1 MRPAL
6 SILSLVLCFALS
18 AGAAQAQSYAFF
30 RVDGP
35 GGVQANG
42 GVFEPALSADGR
54 VLVFSVGSGS
64 LLSGGAA
71 GAQVVALDLGSAALS
86 VVSRTPGGQASAAS
100 TVNEKAVASA
110 NGRFV
115 AFDTGSST
123 YTGGAAGVH
132 GVRIDRVTGT
142 AALVN
147 LTASGTLPTGT
158 LSRVGGISGDGRYVV
173 FSSNASG
180 LVAGDA
186 GSSSFA
192 VYVRDL
198 SAGTTQRIDL
208 TPGGG
213 PGNGGAGGERPTISE
228 DGRWVAFAS
237 SASNLLGTQISG
249 SVRIYLRDRISGTTT
264 QVSLGPGGS
273 DLSGARNPVISPDG
287 SLVVFGSAAGSAS
300 ATQLWARRL
309 NQPAAVAVPAAAGM
323 GICDIAQ
330 VSNTGLVIAQC
341 RRGVGQP
348 AQAYAW
354 SLAQPALPPEL
365 ISGSDAGNTVPGNGA
380 SGARVAVSRDAGV
393 FAFDSLAS
401 DLVIGDTNSASDVFV
416 YALPAVLEGLFSD
429 GFE

>member
-1 MRPAL
+1 MHPAC
-6 SILSLVLCFALS
+6 SFVCLVVSAALC

-54 VLVFSVGSGS
+54 VLVFNVGSGS

-115 AFDTGSST
+115 AFDTASST

-132 GVRIDRVTGT
+132 GVRIDRATG
-142 AALVN
+142 AASLIN

-249 SVRIYLRDRISGTTT
+249 SVRIYLRDRISGTTR
-264 QVSLGPGGS
+264 QVSVGPGGS

-287 SLVVFGSAAGSAS
+287 SLVVFGSAAGSPS
-300 ATQLWARRL
+300 ATQLWVRRL
-309 NQPAAVAVPAAAGM
+309 NEPAAVAVPAAAGM
-323 GICDIAQ
+323 GICDSAQ
-330 VSNTGLVIAQC
+330 ISNSGLVIAQC

-365 ISGSDAGNTVPGNGA
+365 ISGSDAGNTVPGNGT
-380 SGARVAVSRDAGV
+380 SGVRVAVSRDAAV
-393 FAFDSLAS
+393 FAFDSLAN
-401 DLVIGDTNSASDVFV
+401 DLVIGDTNNASDVFV
-416 YALPAVLEGLFSD
+416 YALPAVLEGLFAD

>member
-1 MRPAL
+1 MCPVRSL
-6 SILSLVLCFALS
+6 LCLVLSVALC
-18 AGAAQAQSYAFF
+18 GAAQAQSYAFF

-115 AFDTGSST
+115 AFDTASST

-132 GVRIDRVTGT
+132 GVRIDRATG
-142 AALVN
+142 AASLVN
-147 LTASGTLPTGT
+147 LTASGTLPNGT

-173 FSSNASG
+173 FSSNASD

-213 PGNGGAGGERPTISE
+213 PGNGGAGSERPTISE

-249 SVRIYLRDRISGTTT
+249 SVRIYLRDRISGTTR
-264 QVSLGPGGS
+264 QVSVGPGGS

-300 ATQLWARRL
+300 ATQLWMRRL
-309 NQPAAVAVPAAAGM
+309 NEPAAIAVPAAAGM
-323 GICDIAQ
+323 GICDSAQ
-330 VSNTGLVIAQC
+330 ISNSGLVIAQC

-365 ISGSDAGNTVPGNGA
+365 ISGSDAGNTVPGNGT
-380 SGARVAVSRDAGV
+380 SGGRVAVSRDAGV

-416 YALPAVLEGLFSD
+416 YALPAVLEGLFAD

>member
-1 MRPAL
+1 MHPAC
-6 SILSLVLCFALS
+6 SFVCLVVSAALC

-54 VLVFSVGSGS
+54 VLVFNVGSGS
-64 LLSGGAA
+64 LLSGGAS
-71 GAQVVALDLGSAALS
+71 GAQVIALDLGSGVLS

-132 GVRIDRVTGT
+132 GVRIDRATG
-142 AALVN
+142 AASLIN
-147 LTASGTLPTGT
+147 LTASGTLPMGT

-198 SAGTTQRIDL
+198 STGTTQRIDL

-228 DGRWVAFAS
+228 DGRRVAFAS

-249 SVRIYLRDRISGTTT
+249 SVRIYLRDRINGSTS
-264 QVSLGPGGS
+264 QASLGPGGS

-287 SLVVFGSAAGSAS
+287 SLVVFGSAAGSPS
-300 ATQLWARRL
+300 ATQLWVRRL
-309 NQPAAVAVPAAAGM
+309 NEPAAVAVPAAAGM
-323 GICDIAQ
+323 GICDSAQ
-330 VSNTGLVIAQC
+330 ISNSGLVIAQC

-365 ISGSDAGNTVPGNGA
+365 ISGSDAGNTVPGNGT
-380 SGARVAVSRDAGV
+380 SGVRVAVSRDAGV

-401 DLVIGDTNSASDVFV
+401 DLVIGDTNNASDVFV

>member
-6 SILSLVLCFALS
+6 SIQSLVLSFALS

-35 GGVQANG
+35 GGLQANG

-64 LLSGGAA
+64 LLSGGAS
-71 GAQVVALDLGSAALS
+71 GAQVIALDLGSGVLS
-86 VVSRTPGGQASAAS
+86 VVSGTPGGQASAAS

-115 AFDTGSST
+115 AFDTASST

-132 GVRIDRVTGT
+132 VVRIDRAT
-142 AALVN
+142 ATASLVN
-147 LTASGTLPTGT
+147 LTASGTLPNGT

-198 SAGTTQRIDL
+198 TAGTTQRIDL

-213 PGNGGAGGERPTISE
+213 PGNGGAGSERPTISE

-237 SASNLLGTQISG
+237 SASNLLGTPTSG
-249 SVRIYLRDRISGTTT
+249 SVRIYLRDRIAGTTS
-264 QVSLGPGGS
+264 QASLGPGGS
-273 DLSGARNPVISPDG
+273 DLSGARNPVISADG
-287 SLVVFGSAAGSAS
+287 SLLVFGSAAGSAS
-300 ATQLWARRL
+300 ATQLWVRRL
-309 NQPAAVAVPAAAGM
+309 NQPAALAVPAAAGM
-323 GICDIAQ
+323 GICDSAQ
-330 VSNTGLVIAQC
+330 ISNTGLVIAQC
-341 RRGVGQP
+341 RRGAGQP

-365 ISGSDAGNTVPGNGA
+365 ISGSDAGNTVPGNGV
-380 SGARVAVSRDAGV
+380 SGTRVAVSRDAGV

-416 YALPAVLEGLFSD
+416 YALPAVLEGLFAD

>member
-6 SILSLVLCFALS
+6 PILSLVVSFALS

-54 VLVFSVGSGS
+54 VLVFNVGSGS
-64 LLSGGAA
+64 LLSGGAS
-71 GAQVVALDLGSAALS
+71 GAQVIALDLSRGALS
-86 VVSRTPGGQASAAS
+86 VVSTAPGGQASAAS
-100 TVNEKAVASA
+100 SVNEMAVASA

-123 YTGGAAGVH
+123 YTGGASGVH
-132 GVRIDRVTGT
+132 GVRIDRATGT
-142 AALVN
+142 AALVS
-147 LTASGTLPTGT
+147 LTAGGTLPTGT
-158 LSRVGGISGDGRYVV
+158 LSRVGGMSGDGRYVV

-208 TPGGG
+208 APDGG

-237 SASNLLGTQISG
+237 SASNLLGAPVNG
-249 SVRIYLRDRISGTTT
+249 SVRIYLRDRVQGNTSL
-264 QVSLGPGGS
+264 VSVGPGGS

-300 ATQLWARRL
+300 ATQLWVRRL
-309 NQPAAVAVPAAAGM
+309 AQPAAIAVPAAAGM
-323 GICDIAQ
+323 GICDSARI
-330 VSNTGLVIAQC
+330 SNTGLVIAQC

-365 ISGSDAGNTVPGNGA
+365 ISGSDAGNTVPGNGT
-380 SGARVAVSRDAGV
+380 SGTRVALSRDAGV

-401 DLVIGDTNSASDVFV
+401 DLVSGDTNGASDVFV
-416 YALPAVLEGLFSD
+416 YALPAVLEGLFAD

>member
-6 SILSLVLCFALS
+6 SILSLVFSLALS
-18 AGAAQAQSYAFF
+18 AGAAQAQSYSFF

-35 GGVQANG
+35 GGVQPNG

-64 LLSGGAA
+64 LLSGGAS
-71 GAQVVALDLGSAALS
+71 GAQVIALDLGSGALS
-86 VVSRTPGGQASAAS
+86 LVSRTPGGQASAAS

-123 YTGGAAGVH
+123 YTGGVSGVH
-132 GVRIDRVTGT
+132 VVRIDRVTGT

-147 LTASGTLPTGT
+147 LTASGTLPNGT

-173 FSSNASG
+173 FSSNASD

-198 SAGTTQRIDL
+198 SASTTQRIDL

-213 PGNGGAGGERPTISE
+213 AGNGGAGGERPTISE
-228 DGRWVAFAS
+228 DGRWVTFAS
-237 SASNLLGTQISG
+237 SASNLLGTPVSG
-249 SVRIYLRDRISGTTT
+249 SVRIYLRDRINGSTS
-264 QVSLGPGGS
+264 QASLGPGGS

-300 ATQLWARRL
+300 ATQLWVRRL

-323 GICDIAQ
+323 GICDSAQ
-330 VSNTGLVIAQC
+330 ISNTGLVIAQC
-341 RRGVGQP
+341 RRGAGQP

-354 SLAQPALPPEL
+354 SLAQPTLPPEL
-365 ISGSDAGNTVPGNGA
+365 ISGSDAGNTVPGNGT
-380 SGARVAVSRDAGV
+380 SGVRVAVSRDAGV

>member
-6 SILSLVLCFALS
+6 PILSLVVSFALS
-18 AGAAQAQSYAFF
+18 ASAAQAQSYAFF

-42 GVFEPALSADGR
+42 GVFEPALAADGR
-54 VLVFSVGSGS
+54 VLVFNVGSGS
-64 LLSGGAA
+64 LLSGGAS
-71 GAQVVALDLGSAALS
+71 GAQVIALDLSRGALS
-86 VVSRTPGGQASAAS
+86 VVSTAPGGQASAAS
-100 TVNEKAVASA
+100 SVNEMAVASA

-132 GVRIDRVTGT
+132 GVRIDRATGT
-142 AALVN
+142 AALVS
-147 LTASGTLPTGT
+147 LTAGGTLPTGT
-158 LSRVGGISGDGRYVV
+158 LSRVGGMSGDGRYVV

-208 TPGGG
+208 APDGG

-237 SASNLLGTQISG
+237 SASNLLGAPVNG
-249 SVRIYLRDRISGTTT
+249 SVRIYLRDRVQGNTSL
-264 QVSLGPGGS
+264 VSVGPGGS

-300 ATQLWARRL
+300 ATQLWVRRL
-309 NQPAAVAVPAAAGM
+309 AQPAAIAVPAAAGM
-323 GICDIAQ
+323 GICDSARI
-330 VSNTGLVIAQC
+330 SNTGLVIAQC

-365 ISGSDAGNTVPGNGA
+365 ISGSDAGNTVPGNGT
-380 SGARVAVSRDAGV
+380 SGTRVALSRDAGV

-401 DLVIGDTNSASDVFV
+401 DLVSGDTNGASDVFV
-416 YALPAVLEGLFSD
+416 YALPAVLEGLFAD

>member
-6 SILSLVLCFALS
+6 SILSLVVSFALS

-54 VLVFSVGSGS
+54 VLVFNVGSGS
-64 LLSGGAA
+64 LLSGGAS
-71 GAQVVALDLGSAALS
+71 GAQVIALDLSRGALS
-86 VVSRTPGGQASAAS
+86 VVSTAPGGQASAAS
-100 TVNEKAVASA
+100 SVNEMAVASA

-132 GVRIDRVTGT
+132 GVRIDRATGT
-142 AALVN
+142 AALVS
-147 LTASGTLPTGT
+147 LTAGGTLPTGT
-158 LSRVGGISGDGRYVV
+158 LSRVGGMSGDGRYVV

-208 TPGGG
+208 APDGG

-237 SASNLLGTQISG
+237 SASNLLGAPVNG
-249 SVRIYLRDRISGTTT
+249 SVRIYLRDRVQGNTSL
-264 QVSLGPGGS
+264 VSVGPGGS

-300 ATQLWARRL
+300 ATQLWVRRL
-309 NQPAAVAVPAAAGM
+309 AQPAAIAVPAAAGM
-323 GICDIAQ
+323 GICDSARI
-330 VSNTGLVIAQC
+330 SNTGLVIAQC

-365 ISGSDAGNTVPGNGA
+365 ISGSDAGNTVPGNGT
-380 SGARVAVSRDAGV
+380 SGTRVALSRDAGV

-401 DLVIGDTNSASDVFV
+401 DLVSGDTNGASDVFV
-416 YALPAVLEGLFSD
+416 YALPAVLEGLFAD